1 VSLMQFLSLPMAAMA
16 YMVGLL
22 VAQCWSS
29 AAAFTAGVGNR
40 AMQSPPTHRR
50 TMSSPDATSAPLA
63 SAQVQQ
69 RMSESSGALCAMA
82 LMIGAALAR
91 RSQCRS
97 QLAGRPTGVGR
108 GFSVTTRKA
117 TLTTMLEEEEDTAV
131 EEDLMAQ
138 DSATVKKTSVL
149 ILGATG
155 TLGRQVVRQFLNAG
169 YSVRCMIRNRADRPF
184 SFLVDWGATV
194 IEGSL
199 ARPETLPTSLIG
211 IHTVID
217 CAGTRP
223 EESIYTV
230 EWEGKRKF
238 IQCCEKMKVQRY
250 VFISIKDCDA
260 YDNVPLMQIKTLTEQ
275 FLAKTGIRT
284 TILRV
289 SGYMQPLISQYA
301 TNILDDQQV
310 WCDDGSNPGVAY
322 IDSQD
327 CARMIAAAANKERTV
342 GKTLTLTGP
351 KVWSSTEIV
360 NFCERLSGKEAEVNV
375 VGTAAL
381 QATMLAAGSFEWS
394 IDIAERLRFVEVNS
408 SGTKGRDA
416 LMTEDTYRILG
427 IDPNSLRKLDE
438 YIGEYYRRVFKKLTE
453 GKYEPEEGE
462 VEREQAEAAEK
473 LQKAMAADDDDKL
486 PPGQKE
492 EEEVSVLYQRD
503 MADKLQR
510 LFEDRILEKNEGQD
524 NQWFGLTPLAETFNG
539 RAAMFGFSLG
549 LFTEWATNVSVA
561 KQIDLLLALVSSPS

>member
-1 VSLMQFLSLPMAAMA
+1 MVA
-16 YMVGLL
+16 YVAGLL
-22 VAQCWSS
+22 AAECWSR
-29 AAAFTAGVGNR
+29 APAFTIGVGSR
-40 AMQSPPTHRR
+40 AMQSPPTQSR
-50 TMSSPDATSAPLA
+50 TPSFLDATTAPLA
-63 SAQVQQ
+63 PAQVGEHIS
-69 RMSESSGALCAMA
+69 SESSGAFCAMA
-82 LMIGAALAR
+82 LMLGAALVR

-97 QLAGRPTGVGR
+97 QLTGRPASVGR
-108 GFSVTTRKA
+108 GFSVTARKA
-117 TLTTMLEEEEDTAV
+117 TLTTMLEEDEETDI
-131 EEDLMAQ
+131 EQDLMAQ

-199 ARPETLPTSLIG
+199 ARPETLPSSLIG

-230 EWEGKRKF
+230 EWEGKKTF
-238 IQCCEKMKVQRY
+238 IQCCEKMKIQRY
-250 VFISIKDCDA
+250 VFVSIKDCDA
-260 YDNVPLMQIKTLTEQ
+260 YSNVPLMQIKTLTEQ

-310 WCDDGSNPGVAY
+310 WTDDGTNPGVAY

-351 KVWSSTEIV
+351 KVWSSAKIIRL
-360 NFCERLSGKEAEVNV
+360 CESLSGKEADVSE
-375 VGTAAL
+375 VGTTAL

-416 LMTEDTYRILG
+416 LMNEETFSILG
-427 IDPNSLRKLDE
+427 IDPNSLRKLDG
-438 YIGEYYRRVFKKLTE
+438 YIGEYYRRVFKKLTV
-453 GKYEPEEGE
+453 GKYEPDEGE
-462 VEREQAEAAEK
+462 VEREQSEAAEK
-473 LQKAMAADDDDKL
+473 LQSALAQDEDDKL
-486 PPGQKE
+486 PPGQQE

-503 MADKLQR
+503 ISDRLQR
-510 LFEDRILEKNEGQD
+510 LFEDKILETNEGQD
-524 NQWFGLTPLAETFNG
+524 AQWFGLTPLAEVFNG
-539 RAAMFGFSLG
+539 RSAMFGFSLG

-561 KQIDLLLALVSSPS
+561 KQIDLLLALFSSPG